1 MSEIFHHLSCYM
13 RIFVGYWQTLF
24 EDKALCNEEIC
35 PHDVNDCLKFCC
47 VNCSLHFFFVLIKQ
61 WQNWSCGIFF
71 PRWEPICISFVHEN
85 QKLKL
90 TTVNGNLLR
99 PIL

>member
-1 MSEIFHHLSCYM
+1 MSKTLHHLSCYM
-13 RIFVGYWQTLF
+13 RIFVGCWQMLS
-24 EDKALCNEEIC
+24 EDKALCNEEIF
-35 PHDVNDCLKFCC
+35 PHDVNDCLTFCC
-47 VNCSLHFFFVLIKQ
+47 VNCRLHFFILIKQ
-61 WQNWSCGIFF
+61 WQKWFCVILF
-71 PRWEPICISFVHEN
+71 PRWEPTRISFVHEN